1 VARGGR
7 AWGRRPLGASRRRG
21 ERGGTTTALAGAS
34 ILRVVSLFAVVLLI
48 AAATLLVAAEWTR
61 IQQRVG
67 VDARKSRDRERRK
80 RSLRI
85 VHPEPESDPDEFQR
99 AVERD
104 LAALPTIDDRDAR
117 NGKNR

>member
-1 VARGGR
+1 VTASTT
-7 AWGRRPLGASRRRG
+7 GAVHGSSATREYPSG
-21 ERGGTTTALAGAS
+21 
-34 ILRVVSLFAVVLLI
+34 VSLFAVVLLI
-48 AAATLLVAAEWTR
+48 AAATLVVAAEWSR

-67 VDARKSRDRERRK
+67 VDARKSRERARRK
-80 RSLRI
+80 RSFR
-85 VHPEPESDPDEFQR
+85 VVRPEPESDPDDFQR